1 GNFTDND
8 SDIEVIDDGGQAGAT
23 GRSRDGQVRYTWVSP
38 WPGFTVVLAAEQ
50 PASEFTGPNGTFATD
65 SSPVAV
71 SACPTAN
78 LSAGPASPV
87 NQLATA
93 CLANSAEFDAAK
105 TSKPASV
112 MAFRFDQPWGHLR
125 FASVLKDAT
134 LNDGRAID
142 KTWTAYGDTVEGD
155 VKPS

>member
-1 GNFTDND
+1 GHATGNFTDND
-8 SDIEVIDDGGQAGAT
+8 SDIEVIDDGGQAGGP

-50 PASEFTGPNGTFATD
+50 PASEFTGPNGTFASD

-93 CLANSAEFDAAK
+93 CLANSAEFDAAQ
-105 TSKPASV
+105 SSEPASV
-112 MAFRFDQPWGHLR
+112 MAFAFANPGALR
-125 FASVLKDAT
+125 NSPAGLKPP
-134 LNDGRAID
+134 LPMNGRAI
-142 KTWTAYGDTVEGD
+142 T
-155 VKPS
+155 KP